1 MKCVILIS
9 TFSTMEKAK
18 DISKKAISEKFAAC
32 VNIMPITSI
41 YSWNN
46 SIESSNEFLA
56 LFKTTDSNISKLRNF
71 LLDEH
76 DYDIPEIID
85 FELDNV
91 NESYINWM
99 IQSTL

>member
-18 DISKKAISEKFAAC
+18 DISKKVISEKFAAC
-32 VNIMPITSI
+32 VNIMPINSI

-91 NESYINWM
+91 NESYINFF
-99 IQSTL
+99 ILIG